1 LINQLKTAPRALDD
15 PFDAP
20 APVRHLAFSRPPPP
34 SGEFTDFTARYGH
47 LLESDKQTLMESL
60 LELSP
65 KPTAEQIEQTCST
78 MKIGHLLKLPLIS
91 LSSGQ
96 TRRARIA
103 SALLT
108 RPHMLMLED
117 PLAGLDIASR
127 KEVANLLGK
136 VNANDIRLVLVL
148 RGKGKGK
155 ETALPDWVTDVV
167 NVQQGEVWIG
177 PRSEYEAGQ
186 AALGVEAKSTAKVD
200 AATRANM
207 LDRRQHSEPLVEMDE
222 VSVSYGV
229 KNEREVSDMLA
240 TLTAGLEECVVGH
253 QARRQVALAGREW

>member
-1 LINQLKTAPRALDD
+1 
-15 PFDAP
+15 
-20 APVRHLAFSRPPPP
+20 
-34 SGEFTDFTARYGH
+34 
-47 LLESDKQTLMESL
+47 MESL

-65 KPTAEQIEQTCST
+65 KPTVQQIEQTCST
-78 MKIGHLLKLPLIS
+78 MKIAHLLKLPLIS

-108 RPHMLMLED
+108 KPQMLMLED

-127 KEVANLLGK
+127 KEVATLLGK

-155 ETALPDWVTDVV
+155 EAALPDWVTDVV
-167 NVQQGEVWIG
+167 HVRQGEVWIAS
-177 PRSEYEAGQ
+177 RSEYDADQ
-186 AALGVEAKSTAKVD
+186 AALGGEAKTSAKVD
-200 AATRANM
+200 AATRAAM
-207 LDRRQHSEPLVEMDE
+207 LERRRDLEPLVEMDE

-229 KNEREVSDMLA
+229 KKEREV
-240 TLTAGLEECVVGH
+240 GLS
-253 QARRQVALAGREW
+253 AS